1 MPWLMKYQEDPA
13 PSMGTFRLQL
23 RGLVQVTAGLV
34 LAFIT
39 ITIPAIN
46 PMIRLKSKSNFL
58 NGMMVNFYMKRK

>member
-1 MPWLMKYQEDPA
+1 
-13 PSMGTFRLQL
+13 
-23 RGLVQVTAGLV
+23 LVQVTAGLV